1 MNAISQMFEKLLN
14 DQMSI
19 INQKIKG
26 SGFLEI
32 LKFKILENLPKKADE
47 IISNNKIDLLNN
59 YQYEDNQK
67 MIIAEMLYYDSPKI
81 ILNTKTDKNLL
92 IICLNGNIKIDG
104 QYINGDKSG
113 LWTEYFRKGG
123 RMRVFYANEV
133 GKNGSIREW
142 YKNGGKKM
150 LGEYSQGKK
159 NGLWISWYSNGLKE
173 SVVTY
178 YQGEQQGIFSYFYDN
193 GNKKSE
199 GTVSYTG
206 KKEQRCWDIDGNTQ
220 NCIKGG

>member
-92 IICLNGNIKIDG
+92 IICLNGNIKIDIEDNLT
-104 QYINGDKSG
+104 QKFIPINLFTKTGVTVNKNTNINLNYNKNSIVLEIKHEDKN
-113 LWTEYFRKGG
+113 L
-123 RMRVFYANEV
+123 
-133 GKNGSIREW
+133 
-142 YKNGGKKM
+142 
-150 LGEYSQGKK
+150 
-159 NGLWISWYSNGLKE
+159 
-173 SVVTY
+173 
-178 YQGEQQGIFSYFYDN
+178 
-193 GNKKSE
+193 
-199 GTVSYTG
+199 
-206 KKEQRCWDIDGNTQ
+206 DIEIEKDIT
-220 NCIKGG
+220 I

>member
-1 MNAISQMFEKLLN
+1 MFEKLLN

-81 ILNTKTDKNLL
+81 ILNTKT
-92 IICLNGNIKIDG
+92 IIN
-104 QYINGDKSG
+104 
-113 LWTEYFRKGG
+113 
-123 RMRVFYANEV
+123 
-133 GKNGSIREW
+133 
-142 YKNGGKKM
+142 
-150 LGEYSQGKK
+150 
-159 NGLWISWYSNGLKE
+159 
-173 SVVTY
+173 
-178 YQGEQQGIFSYFYDN
+178 
-193 GNKKSE
+193 
-199 GTVSYTG
+199 
-206 KKEQRCWDIDGNTQ
+206 
-220 NCIKGG
+220 